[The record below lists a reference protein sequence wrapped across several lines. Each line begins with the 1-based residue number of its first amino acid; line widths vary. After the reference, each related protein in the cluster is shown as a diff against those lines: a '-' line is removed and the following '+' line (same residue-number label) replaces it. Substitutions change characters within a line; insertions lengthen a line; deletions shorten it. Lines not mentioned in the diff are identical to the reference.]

1 MKKIVVLIPVILF
14 SCNKKEAVSQ
24 NTASA
29 DSVMVSDQIVV
40 QNKMDSAANGMVS
53 IDENNAAKDSFE
65 TSRVVEANK
74 IVKTINGEMLP
85 IEIEDEFTENDQQM
99 IIKIKNFTG
108 KNIDGK
114 IDPTNPKM
122 NIRFNQIKLPMGDY
136 DGPFGRDI
144 HYDIKEK
151 GEIWLIIAKS
161 NMASGDVTGK
171 FTVSLQ

>member
-1 MKKIVVLIPVILF
+1 MVLIPVILF

-29 DSVMVSDQIVV
+29 DSVMVSDQIVI
-40 QNKMDSAANGMVS
+40 QNKMDSAANGIVS
-53 IDENNAAKDSFE
+53 IDENNAAKESFE
-65 TSRVVEANK
+65 TSRVVESNK

-85 IEIEDEFTENDQQM
+85 MEIADEFTENDQQM

-122 NIRFNQIKLPMGDY
+122 NIRFNQIKLPNGDY